1 MINVSSFM
9 LRFKIEGFLDQIEGF
24 IFCYIYYT
32 HKFFIIYTGL
42 GEMDQG
48 KRICCE
54 VNSLFCYILYRFKKI
69 STSQVIAGT
78 RYPMT

>member
-9 LRFKIEGFLDQIEGF
+9 LRFKIEGFLDQIEGVL
-24 IFCYIYYT
+24 FCYIYYT

-48 KRICCE
+48 E
-54 VNSLFCYILYRFKKI
+54 ENLL
-69 STSQVIAGT
+69 
-78 RYPMT
+78 